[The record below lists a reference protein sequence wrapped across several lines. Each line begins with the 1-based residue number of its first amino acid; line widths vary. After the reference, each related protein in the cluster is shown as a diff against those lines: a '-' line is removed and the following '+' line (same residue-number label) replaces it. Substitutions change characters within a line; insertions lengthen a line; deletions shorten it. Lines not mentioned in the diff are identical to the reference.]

1 MCRGQSP
8 VRGIPFMTPEKAGP
22 PEREAGIHAGEDG
35 VLRLAGVWKVHHLAG
50 LERRLARFSW
60 PGGPTLRVDAGAVEG
75 MDTAGAWL
83 LVRTLQALRGTG
95 REATLCGLRPEFSG
109 LVSLV
114 SESAGADL
122 PNEAPRRTGRLER
135 IGRGTWNS
143 IFAGMSALSFLGES
157 QVAFFRSLAHPGRI
171 RWRTFLFNLEAGGFQ
186 ALPITGLL
194 VFLMG
199 VVIAYQAA
207 VQLRQFG
214 ANVYIV
220 DLVGISMLREISPL
234 VTAIIVAGRS
244 GSAYTAE
251 IGTMVANEEVD
262 AIRTLGISPIDL
274 LVVPKTMALVVALP
288 LLTVYA
294 DFMGVLGGMVMA
306 RSQLNVGYADF
317 LNRFRDAIE
326 LKHYLIGV
334 AKAPVFALIISL
346 VGCYQGF
353 RVSGGADAVGRHT
366 TVSVVQSIFLVIV
379 TDAFFSIV
387 FNWAGLGL

>member
-1 MCRGQSP
+1 M
-8 VRGIPFMTPEKAGP
+8 IPEQADAS
-22 PEREAGIHAGEDG
+22 EREASIQAGEDG
-35 VLRLAGVWKVHHLAG
+35 VLRLGGTWKVYRLAGV
-50 LERRLARFSW
+50 ERRLAGFRW
-60 PGGPTLRVDAGAVEG
+60 PGGSALRFDAGAVEG

-83 LVRTLQALRGTG
+83 LARTLESLRASG
-95 REATLCGLRPEFSG
+95 RETTLTGLRPEFSG
-109 LVSLV
+109 LVNLV
-114 SESAGADL
+114 SEGTETDRPEA
-122 PNEAPRRTGRLER
+122 APRPTGRLER
-135 IGRGTWNS
+135 IGRGARES
-143 IFAGMSALSFLGES
+143 LFAGMSALSFFGES
-157 QVAFFRSLAHPGRI
+157 QTAFLRSLLHPGRI
-171 RWRTFLFNLEAGGFQ
+171 RWRTILFHLETGGFR

-251 IGTMVANEEVD
+251 IGTMVVNEEVD

-294 DFMGVLGGMVMA
+294 DFMGVLGGMIMA
-306 RSQLNVGYADF
+306 RSQLNVGYTDF
-317 LNRFRDAIE
+317 LNRFHEAIE

-334 AKAPVFALIISL
+334 AKAPVFALIIAL

-387 FNWAGLGL
+387 FNWVGLGL

>member
-1 MCRGQSP
+1 M
-8 VRGIPFMTPEKAGP
+8 VPEQANP
-22 PEREAGIHAGEDG
+22 PEREAGIWAGEDG
-35 VLRLAGVWKVHHLAG
+35 VLHLDGSWKVFRLAGVEKRLAG
-50 LERRLARFSW
+50 YPW
-60 PGGPTLRVDAGAVEG
+60 PGGPTLRFDAAGVEE

-83 LVRTLQALRGTG
+83 LARTLETLRGTG
-95 REATLCGLRPEFSG
+95 RDATLSGLRPEHSE

-114 SESAGADL
+114 AESAGTERQA
-122 PNEAPRRTGRLER
+122 ETARRPGSLER
-135 IGRGTWNS
+135 IGMGAFRS
-143 IFAGMSALSFLGES
+143 FDAGMGALSFFGES
-157 QVAFFRSLAHPGRI
+157 QVAFLRSIARPGRI
-171 RWRTFLFNLEAGGFQ
+171 RWRTILFHLETGGFR

-251 IGTMVANEEVD
+251 IGTMMVNEEVD

-274 LVVPKTMALVVALP
+274 LVVPKTTALVVALP

-294 DFMGVLGGMVMA
+294 DFMGVLGGMTMA
-306 RSQLNVGYADF
+306 KSQLDVGYADF
-317 LNRFRDAIE
+317 LNRFQDAIE
-326 LKHYLIGV
+326 VKHYLIGLV
-334 AKAPVFALIISL
+334 KTPVFALIIAL

-387 FNWAGLGL
+387 FNWLGLGL

>member
-1 MCRGQSP
+1 MDRPLRPRTP
-8 VRGIPFMTPEKAGP
+8 VEDP
-22 PEREAGIHAGEDG
+22 PEREASIRTGEDG
-35 VLRLAGVWKVHHLAG
+35 VLRLAGSWKIHRLSGLEKRLAG
-50 LERRLARFSW
+50 FPW
-60 PGGPTLRVDAGAVEG
+60 PGGTPFRIDAGDVSG

-83 LVRTLQALRGTG
+83 LARTLDALRATG
-95 REATLCGLRPEFSG
+95 RETILTGLRPEFSE
-109 LVSLV
+109 LVKLV
-114 SESAGADL
+114 AGSAGEER
-122 PNEAPRRTGRLER
+122 PQEAPRRPGRLER
-135 IGRGTWNS
+135 LGRCVFRSFHAAMG
-143 IFAGMSALSFLGES
+143 ALSFLGES
-157 QVAFFRSLAHPGRI
+157 QTAFLRSLASPGRI
-171 RWRTFLFNLEAGGFQ
+171 RWRTILFHLEAAGFR

-251 IGTMVANEEVD
+251 IGTMMVNEEVD

-294 DFMGVLGGMVMA
+294 DFLGVLGGMIMA
-306 RSQLNVGYADF
+306 KSQLGVGYKDF
-317 LNRFRDAIE
+317 LGRFQDAIE
-326 LKHYLIGV
+326 VKHYLIGLV
-334 AKAPVFALIISL
+334 KTPVFALIIAL

-387 FNWAGLGL
+387 FNWLGLGL

>member
-1 MCRGQSP
+1 
-8 VRGIPFMTPEKAGP
+8 MTPEQENP
-22 PEREAGIHAGEDG
+22 PEREASLHAGEDG
-35 VLRLAGVWKVHHLAG
+35 VLRLAGTWKVYHLAG
-50 LERRLARFSW
+50 VERRLEGFRW
-60 PGGPTLRVDAGAVEG
+60 PGGTALRFDAGGVEG

-83 LVRTLQALRGTG
+83 LARTLKSLRASG
-95 REATLCGLRPEFSG
+95 RETALSGLRPEFSG
-109 LVSLV
+109 LVNLV
-114 SESAGADL
+114 SESTEADR
-122 PNEAPRRTGRLER
+122 PDEPRRRPGRLER
-135 IGRGTWNS
+135 IGREAWDS
-143 IFAGMSALSFLGES
+143 LFAGMGALSFLGES
-157 QVAFFRSLAHPGRI
+157 QMAFFRSLAHPGRI
-171 RWRTFLFNLEAGGFQ
+171 RWRTILFNMETAGLR

-220 DLVGISMLREISPL
+220 DLVGITMLREISPL

-262 AIRTLGISPIDL
+262 AIRTMGISPIDL
-274 LVVPKTMALVVALP
+274 LVVPKTLALVVALP

-294 DFMGVLGGMVMA
+294 DFLGVLGGMVMA
-306 RSQLNVGYADF
+306 HSQLGVGYADF
-317 LNRFRDAIE
+317 LNRFQDAIGV
-326 LKHYLIGV
+326 KHYLIGV
-334 AKAPVFALIISL
+334 VKAPVFAVIIAL

-353 RVSGGADAVGRHT
+353 RVSGGAEAVGRHT